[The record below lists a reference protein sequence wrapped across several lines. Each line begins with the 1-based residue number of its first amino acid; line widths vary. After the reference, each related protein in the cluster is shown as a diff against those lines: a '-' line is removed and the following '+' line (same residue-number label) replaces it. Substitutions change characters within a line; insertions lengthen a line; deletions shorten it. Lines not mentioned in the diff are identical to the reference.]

1 MSENQ
6 AAALAASDAPTGP
19 KREILIVLP
28 GLLLT
33 LIIAML
39 DQLVV
44 STALPRIVGDLGG
57 LNHLAW
63 VVTAYILASTITT
76 LFYGKLGDMYGRK
89 RFLMIAIVLF
99 LIGSALSGLAHSM
112 DQLIAFRALQGL
124 GAGGLM
130 VGAIATIGDM
140 VSPRE
145 RGQYMGYMM
154 AAMMVAMIA
163 GPLVGG
169 YITQHW
175 SWRWIFYINMPIG
188 GAALVYL
195 WATLHLPRKRVE
207 HKIDYLGAAVIAIGS
222 TAIVLLTS
230 WGGSQYAWGSWEII
244 TLAAIAA
251 LSLGAFFVVESRAAE
266 PMLPLHVFKNRNF
279 SVASSMSL
287 LLGLAM
293 LGALTF
299 LPLYQQT
306 VQHDSPTSSG
316 LALIPLLIGSTVTS
330 LISGQ
335 VTSRTGRYKILP
347 IIGGVIMTIGI
358 YMLTHLSVS
367 TSKLDA
373 ALSFVVLGV
382 GMGFLMQITSLIVQN
397 SVPQQDM
404 GVASSSR
411 AFFQQIGGSLGVSI
425 FGVIFF
431 RRFSG
436 AMAARLPGAHVRG
449 SSANLDPATINKLSG
464 PVKDAAFYAIA
475 HAIDGVFWWTI
486 PATVAVFLLALFVK
500 EIPLRSKIEPTPEQA
515 AAEPELV
522 PGG

>member
-1 MSENQ
+1 MRSLTMAEAE
-6 AAALAASDAPTGP
+6 AAAGEPSAPAFV
-19 KREILIVLP
+19 RRRDVMIVLP
-28 GLLLT
+28 GLLLA

-154 AAMMVAMIA
+154 AAMMLAMIA

-195 WATLHLPRKRVE
+195 ALTLHVPVHKVK
-207 HKIDYLGAAVIAIGS
+207 HKIDYLGAALLAVAAS
-222 TAIVLLTS
+222 SLVLLTT
-230 WGGSQYAWGSWEII
+230 WGGTQYPWRSVQIMGLGA
-244 TLAAIAA
+244 AAIAA
-251 LSLGAFFVVESRAAE
+251 TAGFIAVERRAAE
-266 PMLPLHVFKNRNF
+266 PV
-279 SVASSMSL
+279 
-287 LLGLAM
+287 
-293 LGALTF
+293 
-299 LPLYQQT
+299 
-306 VQHDSPTSSG
+306 
-316 LALIPLLIGSTVTS
+316 
-330 LISGQ
+330 
-335 VTSRTGRYKILP
+335 
-347 IIGGVIMTIGI
+347 
-358 YMLTHLSVS
+358 
-367 TSKLDA
+367 
-373 ALSFVVLGV
+373 
-382 GMGFLMQITSLIVQN
+382 
-397 SVPQQDM
+397 
-404 GVASSSR
+404 
-411 AFFQQIGGSLGVSI
+411 
-425 FGVIFF
+425 
-431 RRFSG
+431 
-436 AMAARLPGAHVRG
+436 
-449 SSANLDPATINKLSG
+449 
-464 PVKDAAFYAIA
+464 
-475 HAIDGVFWWTI
+475 
-486 PATVAVFLLALFVK
+486 
-500 EIPLRSKIEPTPEQA
+500 
-515 AAEPELV
+515 
-522 PGG
+522 